1 MLEVQPK
8 DRRGYYM
15 LPQRP
20 LEAAY
25 YTYGTPGRGAGQ
37 YAHPKLLSLLF
48 LVEGQWQGMD
58 KRSIGFGN
66 ISLAEGAKFDPHE
79 GHQTGL
85 DIDVRPLRKDGAEAS
100 VAWWDAQ
107 YDHDATEKLI
117 SLFLEY
123 SMVKVIFF
131 NDKEIPRV
139 VKRIHHDNHFHIT
152 VKG

>member
-1 MLEVQPK
+1 MLEIQAK

-25 YTYGTPGRGAGQ
+25 YTYGTPPCGAGQ

-48 LVEGQWQGMD
+48 MVEGRWQGMD
-58 KRSIGFGN
+58 NRKIGFGN
-66 ISLAEGAKFDPHE
+66 ISLAEGVQFDPHE
-79 GHQTGL
+79 GHQKGL

-100 VAWWDAQ
+100 VTWSDTQ
-107 YDHDATEKLI
+107 YDRDATKKLI

-139 VKRIHHDNHFHIT
+139 ILRIHHDNHFH
-152 VKG
+152 VALKG